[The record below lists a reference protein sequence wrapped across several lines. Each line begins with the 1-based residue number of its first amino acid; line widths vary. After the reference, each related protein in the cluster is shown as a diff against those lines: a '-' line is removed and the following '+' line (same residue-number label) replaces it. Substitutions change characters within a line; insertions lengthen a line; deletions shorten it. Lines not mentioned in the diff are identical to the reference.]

1 MSKNTCRMI
10 GMTMMILSVFLL
22 IGGLYLP
29 QANLSDT
36 ITIACTVSGLVLLL
50 IGFVFYKILK
60 NE

>member
-10 GMTMMILSVFLL
+10 GMIMMILSVFLL

-29 QANLSDT
+29 QANISDE
-36 ITIACTVSGLVLLL
+36 ITDTCTVSGVLMLLVG
-50 IGFVFYKILK
+50 IIFYKILK

>member
-10 GMTMMILSVFLL
+10 GMIMMILSVFLL

-29 QANLSDT
+29 QTDIPDG
-36 ITIACTVSGLVLLL
+36 ITSACTVSGLLLL
-50 IGFVFYKILK
+50 ITGIIFYKILK